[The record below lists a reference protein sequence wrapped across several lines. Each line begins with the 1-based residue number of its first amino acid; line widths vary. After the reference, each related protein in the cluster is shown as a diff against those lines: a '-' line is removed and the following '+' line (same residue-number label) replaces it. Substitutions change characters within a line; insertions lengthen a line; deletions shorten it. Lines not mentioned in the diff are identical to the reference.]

1 MPDELNQITQ
11 LRLDRN
17 GTVVCKLRVLSD
29 AKRHRTTQ
37 THIKFWLLFSSRWAA
52 AMQAKVQLRILSFY
66 VYSSKP
72 ILFDHELSVLQK
84 VILRSM
90 SFQRSITPFDDH
102 FITGTDP
109 PNDEQQNTVRIVG
122 LFQQPRR
129 EGNDFNEPPK
139 SVRLRVSSLKIFLIS
154 ILFFFNFLFM
164 FSTKMWGQGEDTRG
178 QKTIDF

>member
-1 MPDELNQITQ
+1 
-11 LRLDRN
+11 
-17 GTVVCKLRVLSD
+17 
-29 AKRHRTTQ
+29 
-37 THIKFWLLFSSRWAA
+37 
-52 AMQAKVQLRILSFY
+52 
-66 VYSSKP
+66 
-72 ILFDHELSVLQK
+72 
-84 VILRSM
+84 M

-109 PNDEQQNTVRIVG
+109 PNDEQQNPVRIVG

-139 SVRLRVSSLKIFLIS
+139 SVRLRVSSSKIFLIS